1 MKYLICLVLVIALSM
16 VLANA
21 APEAEAGFYKRG
33 CGVERSQ
40 LEEKEAVLK
49 GKESVL
55 KEEEA
60 NFEAKG
66 D

>member
-1 MKYLICLVLVIALSM
+1 MLHQKQKLVS
-16 VLANA
+16 
-21 APEAEAGFYKRG
+21 YKRG
-33 CGVERSQ
+33 FGVERSQ